1 VQVPGEKIVQKW
13 RFNTWQPGHFS
24 NVVITLS
31 ADGGNTKLK
40 LVQTGVPVEERERT
54 EKGWRVMI
62 FDRLKMVLGG
72 VPP

>member
-1 VQVPGEKIVQKW
+1 MQKW
-13 RFNTWQPGHFS
+13 RFNTWQPSHFS
-24 NVVITLS
+24 RVEMTLKE
-31 ADGGNTKLK
+31 DGGNTKLK
-40 LVQTGVPVEERERT
+40 LVQTDVPVEEKDRT